1 MNRNLFARFIV
12 VSLLF
17 ALLSNAAF
25 AQKTGPKPPRQEKLL
40 NGLKVLIWSGPASQ
54 MATVKVRIHAG
65 SSFDPQSKEGVMKM
79 LAEAIFPNR
88 DARDFYRDDLG
99 GGLEIIS
106 NYDYIQINAWSRP
119 AEFLTMIETLAGAIS
134 SPQIDKDTTAAV
146 KTSALNA
153 LREKQK
159 DSSYMADEAIA
170 KRLFGTFP
178 YGRPE
183 FGTEDSLAKIDFA
196 DLRFSYD
203 RLFGADNATIAIS
216 GNVNSDIAYRAVRRY
231 FGAWLKS
238 DKRVPST
245 FRQPEAPES
254 GFQNVVS
261 PETDVSEIRFAVRGL
276 ERADKDH
283 AASRVFAFIFEERL
297 KAKVPAEH
305 RSNIFVR
312 NYARIL
318 PGSVVIGIGKIKA
331 SDTTATPNI
340 EANII
345 VSQALGEKITDA
357 EFASAKQ
364 ATLSR
369 YESTDIAD
377 RWLDV
382 DTFRI
387 VSAKAEQDSFTNVTL
402 ADVQRVAD
410 RLRAAPMAAILM
422 TPPKPAE

>member
-12 VSLLF
+12 GSVLLASL
-17 ALLSNAAF
+17 SIAAF
-25 AQKTGPKPPRQEKLL
+25 AQKTGARPPRQEKLL
-40 NGLKVLIWSGPASQ
+40 NGLKVLIWSEPATE

-65 SSFDPQSKEGVMKM
+65 SSFDPQGKEGVMKM
-79 LAEAIFPNR
+79 LSEAIFPNN
-88 DARDFYRDDLG
+88 DARDFYKDDLG

-106 NYDYIQINAWSRP
+106 NYDFIQINAWSRP
-119 AEFLTMIETLAGAIS
+119 SEFLTMIETLAGAIS
-134 SPQIDKDTTAAV
+134 NPQIDKDTTAVV
-146 KTSALNA
+146 KTSVLNA

-159 DSSYMADEAIA
+159 DSSYMADQAIA
-170 KRLFGTFP
+170 RRLFGTFP

-245 FRQPEAPES
+245 FKQPEAPEA
-254 GFQNVVS
+254 GVQNVVS
-261 PETDVSEIRFAVRGL
+261 PETGVSEIRFAVRGL

-283 AASRVFAFIFEERL
+283 AASRVYASIIEERL
-297 KAKVPAEH
+297 KAKMPIEH
-305 RSNIFVR
+305 RSSVFVR
-312 NYARIL
+312 NYANTL
-318 PGSVVIGIGKIKA
+318 PGSVVIGIGKIKTF
-331 SDTTATPNI
+331 DATETPKI
-340 EANII
+340 EANDI
-345 VSQALGEKITDA
+345 VSKAIGEKITDT
-357 EFASAKQ
+357 EFTTAKQ
-364 ATLSR
+364 IVLSR
-369 YESTDIAD
+369 YESTGIAD

-382 DTFRI
+382 DTFRLI
-387 VSAKAEQDSFTNVTL
+387 SAKAEHDSFISVNL
-402 ADVQRVAD
+402 ADVQRIAD
-410 RLRAAPMAAILM
+410 KLRSAPIAAILM